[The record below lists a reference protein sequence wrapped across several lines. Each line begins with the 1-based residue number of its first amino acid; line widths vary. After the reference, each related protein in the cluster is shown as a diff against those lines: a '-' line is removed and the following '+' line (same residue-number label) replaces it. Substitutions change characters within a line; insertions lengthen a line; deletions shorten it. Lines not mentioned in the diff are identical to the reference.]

1 MTNQQRQRM
10 RYACRVF
17 SIREEEKMWLEMCRN
32 VPTIS
37 YLHVHELAMFYDIV
51 MRIS

>member
-1 MTNQQRQRM
+1 MRQHM

-17 SIREEEKMWLEMCRN
+17 STREEEKLWLSMCRS

-37 YLHVHELAMFYDIV
+37 YLRMDELHMFYDII
-51 MRIS
+51 MSINKE